1 MYKFKLFQ
9 FARSYVTHD
18 ARSDAHTQRMND
30 IRKRARN
37 YECRMH
43 TRGISVFVVE

>member
-1 MYKFKLFQ
+1 MSYKMILFR

-18 ARSDAHTQRMND
+18 ARSDAHTQRIAD

-37 YECRMH
+37 YECRNF
-43 TRGISVFVVE
+43 TRGVSCFM